1 MTGNPPIKTY
11 VNKLGSRIKVKIRTE
26 YYLEILAPKT
36 MKLLGNVRTYQSTN
50 NKIISIMSLNK
61 IEETCTHLFQ
71 INNLIHY
78 YIFHQKIAYFQRHLI
93 QSFYLL
99 KYDLHGL
106 HF

>member
-11 VNKLGSRIKVKIRTE
+11 VNKIGSRIKVKIRTE

-61 IEETCTHLFQ
+61 I
-71 INNLIHY
+71 
-78 YIFHQKIAYFQRHLI
+78 
-93 QSFYLL
+93 
-99 KYDLHGL
+99 
-106 HF
+106 